1 MANEM
6 SRRSFLKKGA
16 AAAIGMSVAPNVI
29 LGKEFGA
36 APAPSTDKL
45 KILGVGIG
53 GRGASVLR
61 GLESE
66 NIIGLCDVDWNYAD
80 HVFKRYPNAKKY
92 NDYRRMFD
100 DMLDQIPAQMQ
111 EYQEIIER
119 RQQLEERMAEQR
131 AEQERLDREIAEKF
145 GMDDYMEL
153 DDLDP
158 SDMIGGDDDNET
170 PIPFE
175 SAGDADG
182 MAAPSSWDMSDIDS
196 MIDEASDGRL
206 KGNEYSLD
214 SLDDVEP
221 QDGSDGFADIDTGIG
236 DGGFLDDVPT
246 PSQSAGGGF
255 SIGQA
260 ASVPDIVSSYQHQ
273 PGESAFGDDPFAD
286 ADDRYADDA
295 EPDATGDGGESLDPF
310 ADFADVAEL
319 EGDGSSEEL
328 SYSPSQSEVSGMFG
342 DVDDVD
348 QPSDV
353 PDVSDLFGDADDGYD
368 QPQYDDGQNGYDD
381 AGDVGVDD
389 FDDDDIG
396 KLINSAAMSI

>member
-1 MANEM
+1 MDGQHQLVPNHPARNGM
-6 SRRSFLKKGA
+6 LGGA
-16 AAAIGMSVAPNVI
+16 LSSIGTCVVSYKD
-29 LGKEFGA
+29 LGALEVY
-36 APAPSTDKL
+36 L
-45 KILGVGIG
+45 
-53 GRGASVLR
+53 ASVTKRLIAANDIEP
-61 GLESE
+61 LQSFVNDLSE
-66 NIIGLCDVDWNYAD
+66 LAD
-80 HVFKRYPNAKKY
+80 GI
-92 NDYRRMFD
+92 D
-100 DMLDQIPAQMQ
+100 DMLDQIPTQMQ

-158 SDMIGGDDDNET
+158 SDMIGGDDDYSPT
-170 PIPFE
+170 PLE
-175 SAGDADG
+175 SEDG
-182 MAAPSSWDMSDIDS
+182 SEDGNDDMVQPSWGMSDIDS

-206 KGNEYSLD
+206 KGSEYSLD

-221 QDGSDGFADIDTGIG
+221 HGDADGFADLDTDMG

-246 PSQSAGGGF
+246 PSAAAGGF
-255 SIGQA
+255 AIGQV

-286 ADDRYADDA
+286 AEEQYADDTNY
-295 EPDATGDGGESLDPF
+295 DVDGDGGALDPF

-319 EGDGSSEEL
+319 EGGGSSDL
-328 SYSPSQSEVSGMFG
+328 PYSPSQSEVSSMF
-342 DVDDVD
+342 DDADDGD
-348 QPSDV
+348 QPADV
-353 PDVSDLFGDADDGYD
+353 PDVSDLFGDAADGYD
-368 QPQYDDGQNGYDD
+368 QDQYGGEQDDEGAIG
-381 AGDVGVDD
+381 GGVEE

>member
-1 MANEM
+1 MAHKTLGAHD
-6 SRRSFLKKGA
+6 RRSYLSALAVWTGSTHSGQTARHVMGMLGGA
-16 AAAIGMSVAPNVI
+16 LSSIGTCVVSYKD
-29 LGKEFGA
+29 LGALEA
-36 APAPSTDKL
+36 YL
-45 KILGVGIG
+45 
-53 GRGASVLR
+53 ASVTKRLIAANDIEP
-61 GLESE
+61 LQSFVNDLSE
-66 NIIGLCDVDWNYAD
+66 LAD
-80 HVFKRYPNAKKY
+80 GI
-92 NDYRRMFD
+92 D
-100 DMLDQIPAQMQ
+100 DMLDQIAAQMQ

-153 DDLDP
+153 DDIDP
-158 SDMIGGDDDNET
+158 SDMIGGDDDET

-175 SAGDADG
+175 SAGDADD
-182 MAAPSSWDMSDIDS
+182 MAPSSWNMSDIDS

-206 KGNEYSLD
+206 KGSEYSLD

-221 QDGSDGFADIDTGIG
+221 QDGSDGFADIDTGMG

-295 EPDATGDGGESLDPF
+295 EPDATGDGGESIDPF
-310 ADFADVAEL
+310 ADFANVAEL
-319 EGDGSSEEL
+319 EGDDGSEEL
-328 SYSPSQSEVSGMFG
+328 PYSPLQSEVSGMF
-342 DVDDVD
+342 DDADDGD
-348 QPSDV
+348 QPSDI
-353 PDVSDLFGDADDGYD
+353 PDVSDLFDDADDGYD

>member
-1 MANEM
+1 M
-6 SRRSFLKKGA
+6 SYKDLGA
-16 AAAIGMSVAPNVI
+16 LEVY
-29 LGKEFGA
+29 L
-36 APAPSTDKL
+36 
-45 KILGVGIG
+45 
-53 GRGASVLR
+53 ASVTKRLIAANDIEA
-61 GLESE
+61 LQSFVNDLSE
-66 NIIGLCDVDWNYAD
+66 LAD
-80 HVFKRYPNAKKY
+80 GI
-92 NDYRRMFD
+92 D

-158 SDMIGGDDDNET
+158 SDMIGGDDDET

-175 SAGDADG
+175 SAGDTDD
-182 MAAPSSWDMSDIDS
+182 MAAPSSWNMSDIDS

-286 ADDRYADDA
+286 ADDRYADDTNY
-295 EPDATGDGGESLDPF
+295 DVDGEGGALDPF

-319 EGDGSSEEL
+319 EGGGSSDL
-328 SYSPSQSEVSGMFG
+328 PYSPSQSEVSSMF
-342 DVDDVD
+342 DDADDDD
-348 QPSDV
+348 QPADV
-353 PDVSDLFGDADDGYD
+353 PDVSDLFGDADGSYD
-368 QPQYDDGQNGYDD
+368 QDQYGGEQDDEG
-381 AGDVGVDD
+381 AVGGGVED